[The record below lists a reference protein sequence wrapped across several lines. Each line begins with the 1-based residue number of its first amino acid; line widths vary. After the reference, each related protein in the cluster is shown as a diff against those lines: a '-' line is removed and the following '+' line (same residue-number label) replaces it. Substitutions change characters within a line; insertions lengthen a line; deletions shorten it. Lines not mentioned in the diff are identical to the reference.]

1 LKKVLLTT
9 GLSLALLAGG
19 ALATQAVGLPIAKA
33 ATATT
38 TVEQADAT
46 EAPGTEVNDA
56 TEAKGTEVK
65 DATEAPGTEVNDATE
80 ASGTEV
86 KDATEAPGTEVK
98 DATEAK
104 DPNEKELTPAE
115 LQAQAKITAEQ
126 GKTAALQK
134 VSGTVQSVALEDE
147 NGKAVYNV
155 VVKDSASKLQEVI
168 VDAQTGVVV
177 KVDSPDAKDQNEGA
191 DTETADD
198 NK

>member
-19 ALATQAVGLPIAKA
+19 ALATQAVGLPVAKA
-33 ATATT
+33 AASTPAVTNAQT
-38 TVEQADAT
+38 SLEQ
-46 EAPGTEVNDA
+46 NDA
-56 TEAKGTEVK
+56 TEVQGTE
-65 DATEAPGTEVNDATE
+65 ANDATE
-80 ASGTEV
+80 VKGTE
-86 KDATEAPGTEVK
+86 AN
-98 DATEAK
+98 

-126 GKTAALQK
+126 SKTAALAK
-134 VSGTVQSVALEDE
+134 VKGTVQSVALEDE
-147 NGKAVYNV
+147 DNKAVYKV
-155 VVKDSASKLQEVI
+155 VVKDTAGKIQEVI

-177 KVDSPDAKDQNEGA
+177 KVESPDVEDQAKEGA